1 MKGCLPRRW
10 VLIWV
15 VIRVLILIQGKTGL
29 GNLSLKF
36 INFQCSS
43 LGLVLKLT
51 LLSQPVTM
59 ESNSKHDLVTSIS
72 CASGTIY
79 IFLCSD
85 LQL

>member
-1 MKGCLPRRW
+1 MGAY
-10 VLIWV
+10 
-15 VIRVLILIQGKTGL
+15 L
-29 GNLSLKF
+29 GGYKSVDSYSRKNRSGQSEPEIYQFSIVSKA
-36 INFQCSS
+36 QCSS